1 MFWYVKALFKIY
13 HIDFLPSLK
22 WGDSFYK
29 TVKPHRKNV
38 PTGIDISIVPCAT
51 LSTSPFSYSQTCS
64 TFRTTGHIATA
75 RASLSKRNFVSNSLI
90 VFSLS
95 AIVFFADSRS
105 DCVLSK
111 VCDSSLLLF
120 SSCVMMWVGVFM
132 RLITH
137 RIAQIWFFWCGWY
150 ECTRQVLKSP

>member
-1 MFWYVKALFKIY
+1 MIRQS
-13 HIDFLPSLK
+13 IIQNLPHWLPPPLK
-22 WGDSFYK
+22 WGDPSARRWSPTARMFRLALISLSCH
-29 TVKPHRKNV
+29 VPHLAQVHSLIRKPAL
-38 PTGIDISIVPCAT
+38 PFGLLDISPQHEQVWAKEI
-51 LSTSPFSYSQTCS
+51 
-64 TFRTTGHIATA
+64 
-75 RASLSKRNFVSNSLI
+75 FVSNSLI

>member
-64 TFRTTGHIATA
+64 TFRTTGHIIQHEQVWA
-75 RASLSKRNFVSNSLI
+75 KEIFVSNSLI

-137 RIAQIWFFWCGWY
+137 RIAQIWFFGVGG
-150 ECTRQVLKSP
+150 TNVLDRF

>member
-22 WGDSFYK
+22 WGIPSTRRWSPTARMFRLALISLSC
-29 TVKPHRKNV
+29 HV
-38 PTGIDISIVPCAT
+38 P

-137 RIAQIWFFWCGWY
+137 RIAQIWFFGVGG
-150 ECTRQVLKSP
+150 TNVLDRF

>member
-13 HIDFLPSLK
+13 HIDFLPLSKVRGFLLQDGEAPPQECSD
-22 WGDSFYK
+22 WHWYLYRAMCH
-29 TVKPHRKNV
+29 T
-38 PTGIDISIVPCAT
+38 
-51 LSTSPFSYSQTCS
+51 STSPFSYSQTCS